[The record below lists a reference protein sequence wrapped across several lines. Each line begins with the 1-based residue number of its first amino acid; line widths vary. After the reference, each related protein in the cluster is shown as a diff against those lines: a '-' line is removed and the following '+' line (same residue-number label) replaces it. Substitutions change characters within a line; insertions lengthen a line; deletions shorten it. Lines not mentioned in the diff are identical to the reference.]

1 MQTRRHFLQ
10 DIAMLAG
17 AASMSGG
24 IFDSIKRAAAIE
36 PAKGSSYLDAEHVV
50 VLMQE
55 NRSFDHMFGT
65 LQGVRGFNDP
75 RAIQLEDGNP
85 AWVQTSPTGEKFV
98 PFRLDIK
105 ETKSTWMGTLPHGW
119 ADQVDAANGGKHD
132 RWLEVKKSGNA
143 DYAKMPLTL
152 GFHTRDDIPFYYAL
166 ADAFTVC
173 DQNYCSTLT
182 GTTPNRLHLW
192 TGTVRETPSTDSP
205 ALVRNEDCDYGKW
218 TNWKTFPERLEDNG
232 ISWKIYQNELD
243 VPTGLS
249 GEPKRWLSNYGD
261 NPIEWFTQYQVRF
274 HKRHREFLDR
284 IVKELSEEIQTLEG
298 QLKAAPKGEA
308 TDKIRSRLSTAKAAH
323 ARYEKDLKEFT
334 AENYEKL
341 TPYQK
346 AIHEKAFCTNT
357 NDPDY
362 LELDEITYHDGD
374 TERTVKVPKGDVL
387 YQFRKD
393 VSEGKLPTVSWL
405 VPPERFSD
413 HPSSAWYGQWYLS
426 EVLNILTQNPEVWK
440 KTIFILTYDENDGY
454 YDHIP
459 PFQVPHSSAPN
470 TGKTSEGLDTTLEFV
485 ELEQDRKH
493 KPRSAVRG
501 NSMGLGFRVPMVIAS
516 PWSRGGCVYSHVT
529 DHTSVL
535 LFLEKLLSH
544 RTGKTIQESN
554 ISDWRRTICGDLT
567 TSFQQDHAADA
578 GLSNFVQRDEFIE
591 TIHRAQFKKLPEG
604 FHPLSDTE
612 IQQIRNRDARSL
624 LPEQEPG
631 TRRSCPLPYQIRVDG
646 QLDKPKGQFSIRF
659 SVMDDRF
666 KEQSSG
672 VPFIVYADTQ
682 DGMTQNHMTV
692 RHYAVAPGKTVQD
705 SWDLKSFKDSQYSI
719 RVYGPN
725 GFYREF
731 RGGPNSPDLSI
742 VFHDI
747 HETVGSMA
755 TDASIQIVN
764 HSPTRKIPL
773 NIKDRTYGN
782 LSINQIVNG
791 NDTQRVSISHKESAG
806 WYDISV
812 TVENDPTFHWRYAG
826 RAETGNWGITDPAMA
841 GNRSTT

>member
-17 AASMSGG
+17 AASLNGG
-24 IFDSIKRAAAIE
+24 IFESIKRASAIE
-36 PAKGSSYLDAEHVV
+36 PEKGSSYLDAEHVV

-75 RAIQLEDGNP
+75 RAVQLADGNP
-85 AWVQTSPTGEKFV
+85 AWVQTNPKGEKFV
-98 PFRLDIK
+98 PFHLDIK

-132 RWLEVKKSGNA
+132 RWLEVKKSGYP
-143 DYAKMPLTL
+143 DYAAMPLTL
-152 GFHTRDDIPFYYAL
+152 GYHTREDIPFYYAL

-173 DQNYCSTLT
+173 DQNFCSTLT

-205 ALVRNEDCDYGKW
+205 ALVRNEDCQYGTW
-218 TNWKTFPERLEDNG
+218 TNWKTFPERLEENG
-232 ISWKIYQNELD
+232 ISWRIYQNELD
-243 VPTGLS
+243 VPTDLS

-261 NPIEWFTQYQVRF
+261 NPIEWFTQYHVRF
-274 HKRHREFLDR
+274 HERHRSFLNR
-284 IVKELSEEIQTLEG
+284 IVTELASEIQTLEG
-298 QLKAAPKGEA
+298 QLKTTPKGEA
-308 TDKIRSRLSTAKAAH
+308 ADKIRSRLSTAKASH
-323 ARYEKDLKEFT
+323 ARYEKDRKEFT

-346 AIHEKAFCTNT
+346 AIHEKAFSTNT

-362 LELDEITYHDGD
+362 LELDEITYQDGD
-374 TERTVKVPKGDVL
+374 TTRTVKVPKGDVL
-387 YQFRKD
+387 HQFRKD

-454 YDHIP
+454 YDHVP
-459 PFQVPHSSAPN
+459 PFQVPHPTATN

-529 DHTSVL
+529 DHTSVIQ
-535 LFLEKLLSH
+535 FLEKLLSH
-544 RTGKTIQESN
+544 RTGKTIEETN
-554 ISDWRRTICGDLT
+554 ITDWRRAICGDLT
-567 TSFQQDHAADA
+567 TSFQREPIEKS
-578 GLSNFVQRDEFIE
+578 GLSNFVQRDDFIE
-591 TIHRAQFKKLPEG
+591 SIHRAQFKKLPEG
-604 FHPLSDTE
+604 FHPLSE
-612 IQQIRNRDARSL
+612 EEVKLVQQRDSRSPH
-624 LPEQEPG
+624 PEQESG
-631 TRRSCPLPYQIRVDG
+631 TRRSCPLPYQIAVDG
-646 QLDKPKGQFSIRF
+646 RVNRSEKQFAIQF
-659 SVMDDRF
+659 KVQQDRF
-666 KEQSSG
+666 QDQTSG
-672 VPFIVYADTQ
+672 VPFIVYSDTS
-682 DGMTQNHMTV
+682 DGMTV
-692 RHYAVAPGKTVQD
+692 RHYAVAAGKTVSD
-705 SWDLKSFKDSQYSI
+705 SWNLDSFQDGRYSL

-731 RGGPNSPDLSI
+731 RGSGNSPELEV
-742 VFHDI
+742 VFN
-747 HETVGSMA
+747 ELNEKSGPPSSE
-755 TDASIQIVN
+755 ASIQIVN
-764 HSPTRKIPL
+764 HSQTRKVPL
-773 NIKDRTYGN
+773 IIRDLSYGVP
-782 LSINQIVNG
+782 SINQSISATS
-791 NDTQRVSISHKESAG
+791 TQTFLTSHKESAG
-806 WYDISV
+806 WYDVCV
-812 TVENDPTFHWRYAG
+812 TVADDPTFQWRYAG
-826 RAETGNWGITDPAMA
+826 RAESGNWGTTDPAMA
-841 GNRSTT
+841 GNSKVKPIDVK